1 MPHTARNKRIP
12 ISAQKRLQVTGD
24 DGWTHVTS
32 GSNVRRV
39 KRSARSNAHPTENTS
54 NSKDDPEPV
63 LGPAEAPS
71 QLTLAELQA
80 QYAGYRE
87 KWTSSE
93 TWTGLQAQLKEQMC
107 ERKRATQNEP
117 GPMGA
122 VDGIVSIG
130 LGSPSGFLRD
140 GWVDRRNVSMYQ
152 LAALETITNQLS
164 SACGP
169 SKIIIMPTY

>member
-12 ISAQKRLQVTGD
+12 IPAQKRLQVTGD

-32 GSNVRRV
+32 GGNVRRV
-39 KRSARSNAHPTENTS
+39 KRSARSNAQPTDNTS
-54 NSKDDPEPV
+54 NTSDLEPV

-71 QLTLAELQA
+71 QLTFAELQA
-80 QYAGYRE
+80 QYVGYRE

-93 TWTGLQAQLKEQMC
+93 TWTALQAHLQEQVR
-107 ERKRATQNEP
+107 ERQGAIQNEP
-117 GPMGA
+117 GPMGP
-122 VDGIVSIG
+122 VDAIVSIG

-152 LAALETITNQLS
+152 LAALETITNELS
-164 SACGP
+164 SACR
-169 SKIIIMPTY
+169 